1 MNRDLS
7 VICIQEFQK
16 IYQRE
21 QEEKATKNK
30 QKNEASAA
38 RAVQRAKEAGL
49 PPPELRPPGSSAG
62 GLKVLDALSASG
74 LRAFRYIQATT
85 NSAAPIP

>member
-16 IYQRE
+16 LFQQE
-21 QEEKATKNK
+21 QVEKKAKAFEKA
-30 QKNEASAA
+30 EAAA
-38 RAVQRAKEAGL
+38 VRAAQRAKEAGL
-49 PPPELRPPGSSAG
+49 PPPEAGPPVPIVAE

-74 LRAFRYIQATT
+74 LRAFRYIQA
-85 NSAAPIP
+85 SLSML

>member
-16 IYQRE
+16 LFQQE
-21 QEEKATKNK
+21 QAEKKAKAFEKA
-30 QKNEASAA
+30 EAAA
-38 RAVQRAKEAGL
+38 VRAAQRAKEAGL
-49 PPPELRPPGSSAG
+49 PPPEARPPVPTVAK

-74 LRAFRYIQATT
+74 LRAFRYIQA
-85 NSAAPIP
+85 SLSML